1 MYVIKSKNSPFFKNV
16 NPSMLK
22 VENVVSPPQNPKA
35 KKKYKSEYCLLFIHH
50 PKTLPI
56 MKQPIKFANKV
67 DHGKLFLSIVTNFEI
82 K

>member
-35 KKKYKSEYCLLFIHH
+35 KKIYKSEYCLLFIHH
-50 PKTLPI
+50 PKILPI
-56 MKQPIKFANKV
+56 IKQPIKFA
-67 DHGKLFLSIVTNFEI
+67 GY
-82 K
+82 